1 MVIFSQ
7 PPLRGCVLKQQRSD
21 FLKQINMAA
30 ASARLCVETPIGL
43 LVAAFVAAAASARL
57 CVETANPPNTITSPF
72 AAASARLCVETVI
85 RVDGNPSRWGAAAS
99 ARLCVETCLI

>member
-1 MVIFSQ
+1 M
-7 PPLRGCVLKQQRSD
+7 LKRP
-21 FLKQINMAA
+21 FNNTNGHLTLAA

-99 ARLCVETCLI
+99 ARLCVETLNKRQ